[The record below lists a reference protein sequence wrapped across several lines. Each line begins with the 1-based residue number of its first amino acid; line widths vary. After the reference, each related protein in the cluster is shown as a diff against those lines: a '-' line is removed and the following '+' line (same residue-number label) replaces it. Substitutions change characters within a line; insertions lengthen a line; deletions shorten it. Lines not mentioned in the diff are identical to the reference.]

1 MTQHDEQWATL
12 TVAMPGGPIER
23 EALAD
28 AADRLEEVGALL
40 AMDPDIDGVQ
50 TLLPKYDA
58 VERPALR
65 IYTRPAALARVEADA
80 RELVAR
86 HGLEASF
93 VSEVRSDTQWQDLWK
108 QFYRPLLFGDGLFL
122 VRPSWIARREA
133 DPELELLLDPGRA
146 FGTGLHPTTQ
156 LCVERLCTLHRG
168 GLAPRTLLDL
178 GCGSGILALSA
189 LRLFPSLQRTVAVDV
204 DPEATETAAEN
215 AETNGLADRLELRTG
230 GLDVLATE
238 ERFEVIVA
246 NIRPSVLI
254 PIAGALVHHLEPG
267 GHLTLSGILPEEA
280 ENVERAYLA
289 AGWTLRNPI
298 RELDGWSGLDLAPP
312 TASR

>member
-1 MTQHDEQWATL
+1 
-12 TVAMPGGPIER
+12 
-23 EALAD
+23 
-28 AADRLEEVGALL
+28 
-40 AMDPDIDGVQ
+40 
-50 TLLPKYDA
+50 
-58 VERPALR
+58 
-65 IYTRPAALARVEADA
+65 
-80 RELVAR
+80 
-86 HGLEASF
+86 
-93 VSEVRSDTQWQDLWK
+93 
-108 QFYRPLLFGDGLFL
+108 
-122 VRPSWIARREA
+122 
-133 DPELELLLDPGRA
+133 
-146 FGTGLHPTTQ
+146 
-156 LCVERLCTLHRG
+156 
-168 GLAPRTLLDL
+168 
-178 GCGSGILALSA
+178 SGILALSA